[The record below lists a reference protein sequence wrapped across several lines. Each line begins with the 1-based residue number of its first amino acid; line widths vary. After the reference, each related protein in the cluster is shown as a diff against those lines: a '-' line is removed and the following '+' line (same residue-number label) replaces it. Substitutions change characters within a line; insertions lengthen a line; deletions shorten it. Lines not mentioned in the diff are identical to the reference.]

1 MKAKKFLNSTKYLWF
16 GGILGILQQFL
27 GRLDYLLYQGRDL
40 FSFSGIMSGLSFWAA
55 VILLL
60 ILRKNISP
68 RKQFRD
74 IFLFFLGLDSFYY
87 LYIFIM
93 ELFVFLHIM
102 LKNENLSHNFGY
114 YFQLTQGE
122 IFDFLKWTT
131 IGTAAALWGFFTVK
145 LRTRKIIISN
155 ILLLPLFLVIIFEIV
170 EFSISMIN
178 FIIQEY
184 KSAHNMALPENMF
197 YVCTVSQFLTSL
209 TAFIICS
216 TAFVKKLKTKSL

>member
-60 ILRKNISP
+60 ILRKKISP
-68 RKQFRD
+68 REQFRD
-74 IFLFFLGLDSFYY
+74 IFLFFLGLDLFYY
-87 LYIFIM
+87 VYIFIM
-93 ELFVFLHIM
+93 ELAVYCHIK
-102 LKNENLSHNFGY
+102 LDKVIIPHSISD
-114 YFQLTQGE
+114 YFQRTYGE
-122 IFDFLKWTT
+122 IFDFIKWTA

-170 EFSISMIN
+170 EFFNSMIR

-184 KSAHNMALPENMF
+184 KSAHNIPLPENMF